1 MSTAAE
7 YGAAGPALAANCS
20 PQRALSPN
28 STFQDVA
35 RLERLPPEIERAR
48 SLSPHACEAIGRVT
62 AHGGFFEHIT
72 FHDKASKSS
81 TCDQRRRSNV

>member
-28 STFQDVA
+28 STLQDVA

-48 SLSPHACEAIGRVT
+48 SLSPHACEAIDRVT
-62 AHGGFFEHIT
+62 ARGGFFDIT